1 MDICALLLL
10 SCLKERTIVLRDRDL
25 LALTGHLNDALV
37 VVSLSYP
44 TSVALVRSANDDDH
58 FAYFGV
64 TSHSVLAG
72 DGLAA
77 GGTFHK
83 LFSQQNDILT
93 VHHEETI
100 RLHEVLVPEK
110 EVVLK
115 RVLDGSIQALVLPR
129 NALHHRVMNEC
140 VALSITTPESATT
153 ARSRLLLPNIDCLN
167 LVDLALLVDNF
178 DVILMH
184 LQDQASVLRPVVV
197 DQIDGGLVFIIFGTE
212 VPIDVVVAGH
222 I

>member
-1 MDICALLLL
+1 MVMLERLVILVADVLVVGPLTLRVVGVVSVSRHGCFSTLISSLSATILRLTPRMHRPIPMDICALLLL

-44 TSVALVRSANDDDH
+44 TSVALVRPANDDDH

-100 RLHEVLVPEK
+100 
-110 EVVLK
+110 
-115 RVLDGSIQALVLPR
+115 
-129 NALHHRVMNEC
+129 
-140 VALSITTPESATT
+140 
-153 ARSRLLLPNIDCLN
+153 
-167 LVDLALLVDNF
+167 
-178 DVILMH
+178 
-184 LQDQASVLRPVVV
+184 
-197 DQIDGGLVFIIFGTE
+197 
-212 VPIDVVVAGH
+212 
-222 I
+222 